1 MRGMGGW
8 FRKTLV
14 LLVLILGLG
23 IPMGYWLKGK
33 IARAESR
40 KAFAGVS
47 SLEFPPP
54 LAVKPPSLEPL
65 SRPQAKRISPRPTA
79 SLVVRLSGKAW
90 RLLPP
95 GSLTLLLQGPDGV
108 SRIQPVEGK
117 PLAWKDLPPGPWALR
132 LVPSP
137 PGKEARSLWKGETR
151 LAPGEKETLEIPPLP
166 LAALQGRVVLQG
178 KGDKKTPPGP
188 AGLQVRLYTSGGVR
202 TTRTDGKGRFSFQG
216 LLPGPALL
224 VLAGGPSSGLGG
236 TCQEIL
242 LQEGTAS
249 KVTLEL
255 RR

>member
-1 MRGMGGW
+1 
-8 FRKTLV
+8 
-14 LLVLILGLG
+14 
-23 IPMGYWLKGK
+23 MGYWLKGK

-54 LAVKPPSLEPL
+54 LAVKFPSLEPL
-65 SRPQAKRISPRPTA
+65 CRPLAKGISPRRTA
-79 SLVVRLSGKAW
+79 SLVVRFSGKAW

-95 GSLTLLLQGPDGV
+95 GSLTLLLQGPAGV
-108 SRIQPVEGK
+108 SRVQPVEGN
-117 PLAWKDLPPGPWALR
+117 PPAWKDLPPGPWTLQV
-132 LVPSP
+132 VPSP
-137 PGKEARSLWKGETR
+137 PAKEARPLWKGKIR
-151 LAPGEKETLEIPPLP
+151 LAPGKEATLEIPPLP

-202 TTRTDGKGRFSFQG
+202 TTRTDGKGRFSFEG

-242 LQEGTAS
+242 LQGGISS